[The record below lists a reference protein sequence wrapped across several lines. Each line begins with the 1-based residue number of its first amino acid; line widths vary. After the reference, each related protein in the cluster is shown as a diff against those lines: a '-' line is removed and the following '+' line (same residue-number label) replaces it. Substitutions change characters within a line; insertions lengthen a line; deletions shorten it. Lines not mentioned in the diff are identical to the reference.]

1 MENNKLTVSD
11 IFEQITL
18 LQKEL
23 TESPYT
29 SLHRLTDAL
38 SAFEGEDESET
49 RFEHIT
55 DVCDVFRTRELNIR
69 RMLEMY
75 ERMYDDLMSE
85 ENRRVNLVKS
95 AFDSN
100 MTMIKESNME
110 TEDKFAA
117 LNYVTD
123 KIAELVDKVLFTKE
137 A

>member
-18 LQKEL
+18 LQKQL
-23 TESPYT
+23 TESSYT

-38 SAFEGEDESET
+38 SAFEGEDESEI

-100 MTMIKESNME
+100 MAKINESDMA

-123 KIAELVDKVLFTKE
+123 KIAELVDKVISVKE
-137 A
+137 S